1 MTCAP
6 IPGPPRS
13 TASSIDLGSQSAL
26 VDQHLRATGL
36 WPIHFDADRLFYQV
50 KGRLY
55 AYHMLLRELGHD
67 FEPVIQQNN
76 LAGVWAQ
83 LIDTLNEAGEMRPL
97 FVIDGPP
104 RGTLFA
110 SHLAIQGFYV
120 KRVVL
125 QLKEMD
131 QVLRN

>member
-1 MTCAP
+1 
-6 IPGPPRS
+6 
-13 TASSIDLGSQSAL
+13 
-26 VDQHLRATGL
+26 
-36 WPIHFDADRLFYQV
+36 
-50 KGRLY
+50 
-55 AYHMLLRELGHD
+55 MLLRELGHD

-83 LIDTLNEAGEMRPL
+83 LMDTFNEAGEMRPL

>member
-1 MTCAP
+1 M
-6 IPGPPRS
+6 
-13 TASSIDLGSQSAL
+13 
-26 VDQHLRATGL
+26 
-36 WPIHFDADRLFYQV
+36 
-50 KGRLY
+50 
-55 AYHMLLRELGHD
+55 
-67 FEPVIQQNN
+67 IQQNN
-76 LAGVWAQ
+76 LAEVWAQ
-83 LIDTLNEAGEMRPL
+83 LMDTFNEAGEMRPL

>member
-1 MTCAP
+1 M
-6 IPGPPRS
+6 
-13 TASSIDLGSQSAL
+13 
-26 VDQHLRATGL
+26 
-36 WPIHFDADRLFYQV
+36 
-50 KGRLY
+50 GR
-55 AYHMLLRELGHD
+55 D
-67 FEPVIQQNN
+67 FEPIIRPKNNIQN
-76 LAGVWAQ
+76 VWAQ
-83 LIDTLNEAGEMRPL
+83 LMDTFDEAGQMRPI

>member
-1 MTCAP
+1 
-6 IPGPPRS
+6 
-13 TASSIDLGSQSAL
+13 LG
-26 VDQHLRATGL
+26 R
-36 WPIHFDADRLFYQV
+36 
-50 KGRLY
+50 
-55 AYHMLLRELGHD
+55 D
-67 FEPVIQQNN
+67 FEPIIRPKNNIQN
-76 LAGVWAQ
+76 VWAQ
-83 LIDTLNEAGEMRPL
+83 LMGTFDEAGQMRPI

-110 SHLAIQGFYV
+110 SHFAIQGFYV